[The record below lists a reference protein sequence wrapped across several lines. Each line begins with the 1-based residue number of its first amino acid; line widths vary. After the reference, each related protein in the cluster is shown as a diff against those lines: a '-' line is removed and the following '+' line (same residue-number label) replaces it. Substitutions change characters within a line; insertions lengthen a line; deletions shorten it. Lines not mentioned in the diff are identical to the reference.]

1 MNQDLKIF
9 LLIGQ
14 SNMSGRGE
22 LQEVSSIKHPQ
33 IFMFRDSVW
42 KIAKEPMHQD
52 NPKIVGVGLAMSF
65 AAELLKS
72 QPNSNIGLVP
82 CAVGWT
88 ALSQWMPGCK
98 FYENAVSTTRK
109 AMSNGV
115 LNGILWHQGEND
127 SCNIDEA
134 KNYGEQLNK
143 LIDSLRTDLNADA
156 IPFIVG
162 ELGNYLKK
170 MTDFKYFNLVNKQ
183 LFELERFV
191 LNYGCV
197 SADGLTCKS
206 DGLHFDSK
214 SLREFGIRYAKKY
227 LTIEWEK

>member
-1 MNQDLKIF
+1 MTQDLKIF

-22 LQEVSSIKHPQ
+22 LQEVSSIQ
-33 IFMFRDSVW
+33 NSRIFMFRDSVW
-42 KIAKEPMHQD
+42 KIAEEPLHQD
-52 NPKIVGVGLAMSF
+52 NPNIAGIGLAMSF

-72 QPNSNIGLVP
+72 NPDSNIGLVP

-88 ALSQWMPGCK
+88 ALNQWMPGCEL
-98 FYENAVSTTRK
+98 YENAVSTAQK

-127 SCNIDEA
+127 SCNINEA
-134 KNYGEQLNK
+134 KNYGERLEKMING
-143 LIDSLRTDLNADA
+143 LRSDLNAGD

-162 ELGNYLKK
+162 ELGNYLKE
-170 MTDFKYFNLVNKQ
+170 MTEFKYINLVNKQ
-183 LFELERFV
+183 LFELEGFV
-191 LNYGCV
+191 LNCGCV
-197 SADGLTCKS
+197 SADGLICKS
-206 DGLHFDSK
+206 DGLHFDSN

-227 LTIEWEK
+227 LKFEWKK